1 GAIIERREREAC
13 LHAGDSCTANAWQST
28 AWLGRAR
35 GKHNA
40 ERRAM
45 LRGLAGEIDADFRWL
60 GAPVL
65 NGTTRLAMVADAR
78 AGWVV
83 ARGYEA
89 GAAATQDLR
98 LDCR

>member
-1 GAIIERREREAC
+1 MGMETRVQLEGKRNCRQ
-13 LHAGDSCTANAWQST
+13 TAPCRT
-28 AWLGRAR
+28 G
-35 GKHNA
+35 NA